1 VFEPGVGWVA
11 EDEGVPPDLEVR
23 MDARAVAEG
32 RDPQLEPAIQE
43 ALDAVEREGLPQ
55 VELPPYPRPARR
67 R

>member
-11 EDEGVPPDLEVR
+11 ENEGVPPDLEVR
-23 MDARAVAEG
+23 MDAMAVAEG
-32 RDPQLEPAIQE
+32 RDPQMEPAIQE
-43 ALDAVEREGLPQ
+43 ALDAVSREGSPQ